1 MCMCVCVCVRV
12 SDFWEFLTE
21 KGGIP
26 TLPTRS
32 MATRGDVRALHL
44 PVTLCTGLPSI
55 YFVCAHAPDTE
66 SSRPPAADES

>member
-1 MCMCVCVCVRV
+1 VRVSVSLAVWNATQVYVCVCVRV

-32 MATRGDVRALHL
+32 MATRGDVRVSHL
-44 PVTLCTGLPSI
+44 PVTLL
-55 YFVCAHAPDTE
+55 
-66 SSRPPAADES
+66 